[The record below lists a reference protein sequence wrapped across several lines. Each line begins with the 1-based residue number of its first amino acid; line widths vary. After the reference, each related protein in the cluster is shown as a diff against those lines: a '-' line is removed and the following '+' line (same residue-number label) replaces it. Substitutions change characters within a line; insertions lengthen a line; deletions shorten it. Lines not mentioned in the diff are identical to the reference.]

1 MTRMQQNI
9 SLQKG
14 RFFLYLSHSSF
25 GVFFHYRSS
34 LSHLASPSSY
44 STRFELFIDFI
55 GVIAAIA
62 AGAAQ
67 VYFLYI
73 RQDGDT
79 LTPKYQPLMSL
90 LFGNL
95 TQDFV
100 NFSVILMKAQQGI
113 PGYVEQIPEAA
124 RNFRHAAGVSAA
136 SLVYIGACH

>member
-1 MTRMQQNI
+1 M
-9 SLQKG
+9 
-14 RFFLYLSHSSF
+14 
-25 GVFFHYRSS
+25 
-34 LSHLASPSSY
+34 
-44 STRFELFIDFI
+44 
-55 GVIAAIA
+55 AAVA

-67 VYFLYI
+67 VRVSVLHRDMI
-73 RQDGDT
+73 TQIST
-79 LTPKYQPLMSL
+79 YQPLMSL

-100 NFSVILMKAQQGI
+100 NFSVILLKSQQGI